1 LLLLAEK
8 QMTEATKQGA
18 PPADRTGDARH
29 IARSGVLQLLSAVG
43 QSLMP
48 VTHILVARLFGRA
61 VFGAYQASVAILDLL
76 TRAGQVGSMGGMHR
90 FIAAHRAAGDE
101 DSTKRALGTGIRL
114 TVVVSSLLAIGLGLL
129 ASPIARAWHEP
140 SLSVSLPIMA
150 PAVLLAATTM
160 VLVNATLGAKVAR
173 MSLYVRGISEPLLL
187 LTAVLIASR
196 FGGSLHSLAIAHVS
210 TALVV
215 TGLAVAACA
224 RVFGGSYLRQ
234 ALGAERHPTFVRF
247 AVPLG
252 ASDLMSAVLQRAD
265 TLLVAGFAGL
275 DALAVYTAAEFVT
288 RVIANPRYLFDYI
301 IAPVVSEALVAND
314 RARVRYNLAL
324 VTRWVVTACAPVAV
338 TVVVLRAE
346 ILGLYG
352 AGFVAGTGTLII
364 LAINNSIV
372 AGLGLTS
379 YVLSMGG
386 RSRLFLIN
394 NFCAAAL
401 NIALGLVLVP
411 RMGISGAAI
420 AVLISTG
427 GFQVALTIEA
437 WMLERVHPFTTS
449 LLKPVGAALVSL
461 AIEHMLRAAMHPGAL
476 RVTSVI
482 VAGVISFL
490 AALFAFGLAPE
501 EREVLRKLVARL
513 RSRSRRRGVV
523 T

>member
-1 LLLLAEK
+1 
-8 QMTEATKQGA
+8 MTEATTRSA
-18 PPADRTGDARH
+18 PPPDRAGDARH
-29 IARSGVLQLLSAVG
+29 IARSGVLQLLSALG

-48 VTHILVARLFGRA
+48 VTHILVARLFGRTI
-61 VFGAYQASVAILDLL
+61 FGAYQASVAILDVL
-76 TRAGQVGSMGGMHR
+76 TRTGQVGSMGGMHR
-90 FIAAHRAAGDE
+90 FIAAHRAAGD
-101 DSTKRALGTGIRL
+101 DDLTKRALGTGIRL
-114 TVVVSSLLAIGLGLL
+114 TVVVSSLLAVGLGLL
-129 ASPIARAWHEP
+129 ATPIARAWHDP
-140 SLSVSLPIMA
+140 NLSATLPIMA
-150 PAVLLAATTM
+150 PAAMLAATTL
-160 VLVNATLGAKVAR
+160 VLINATLGAKVAR
-173 MSLYVRGISEPLLL
+173 MSLYVRGIAEPLLL
-187 LTAVLIASR
+187 LGAVLLAWR
-196 FGGSLHSLAIAHVS
+196 FGDTLRTLAIAHVS
-210 TALVV
+210 AALVV
-215 TGLAVAACA
+215 TALAIAACA

-234 ALGAERHPTFVRF
+234 ALGAERHPSFVRF

-265 TLLVAGFAGL
+265 TLLVASFAGL

-301 IAPVVSEALVAND
+301 IAPVVSEALATND
-314 RARVRYNLAL
+314 LARVRYNLAL
-324 VTRWVVTACAPVAV
+324 VTRWVVTACSPVAV

-352 AGFVAGTGTLII
+352 AAFVAGAGTLVI
-364 LAINNSIV
+364 LAITNLIV
-372 AGLGLTS
+372 GGLGLTP
-379 YVLSMGG
+379 YVLSMRG

-394 NFCAAAL
+394 NFCAAAV
-401 NIALGLVLVP
+401 NIAVGLVLVP

-449 LLKPVGAALVSL
+449 LLKPIGAAVASF
-461 AIEHMLRAAMHPGAL
+461 AVECTLRASMHPGAA
-476 RVTSVI
+476 RVTFVI

-501 EREVLRKLVARL
+501 ERDVVRKLVGRL
-513 RSRSRRRGVV
+513 RARRRRRMA

>member
-1 LLLLAEK
+1 
-8 QMTEATKQGA
+8 MTKMTTQSA
-18 PPADRTGDARH
+18 PLPNRAGDARH

-61 VFGAYQASVAILDLL
+61 VFGAYQASVAVLDVL

-90 FIAAHRAAGDE
+90 FIAAHRAAGQE
-101 DSTKRALGTGIRL
+101 DLTKRALGTGVRL
-114 TVVVSSLLAIGLGLL
+114 TVVVSGILAVGLGLL
-129 ASPIARAWHEP
+129 ATPIARAWHEP
-140 SLSVSLPIMA
+140 SLSATLPIMA
-150 PAVLLAATTM
+150 PAVLLAATTL
-160 VLVNATLGAKVAR
+160 VLINATLGAKVAR
-173 MSLYVRGISEPLLL
+173 MSLYVRGIAEPLLL
-187 LTAVLIASR
+187 LAAVLLASR
-196 FGGSLHSLAIAHVS
+196 FGASLRSLAIAHLG

-265 TLLVAGFAGL
+265 TLLVASFAGL
-275 DALAVYTAAEFVT
+275 DALALYTAAEFVT

-301 IAPVVSEALVAND
+301 IAPVVSEALAAKD
-314 RARVRYNLAL
+314 PARVRYNLAL
-324 VTRWVVTACAPVAV
+324 VTRWVVTACSPVAV

-352 AGFVAGTGTLII
+352 AAFVAGTGTLVI
-364 LAINNSIV
+364 LAINNWIV
-372 AGLGLTS
+372 GCLGLTP

-394 NFCAAAL
+394 NVCAATV
-401 NIALGLVLVP
+401 NIAIGLVLIP
-411 RMGISGAAI
+411 RLGISGAAI
-420 AVLISTG
+420 SVLISTG
-427 GFQVALTIEA
+427 GLQVALTIQT

-461 AIEHMLRAAMHPGAL
+461 AVEYTLRASMHPGAE

-482 VAGVISFL
+482 VAGAISFL
-490 AALFAFGLAPE
+490 AALFVFGLAPE
-501 EREVLRKLVARL
+501 EREVVRKLVGRL
-513 RSRSRRRGVV
+513 RSWARR
-523 T
+523 